1 MGRDGQAP
9 QLVSQP
15 EVKGRST
22 EIADAEDEPD
32 PDEDLVPPA
41 ASIGPGRRHLVG
53 MPSGALP
60 CTLRFGEQVDIQV
73 IGGRAGGD
81 LTPEW
86 VAAYLAKYATKY
98 AEDFGLGERRLSG
111 LALDGVGVSAHVA
124 RIVQYRLG
132 SWRGRR
138 AGWAAAVATCARVP
152 RPLAAKSR
160 RYSTT
165 LGAIRHERSD
175 FRRRQVADAR
185 PVGIED
191 QAGDDSTLVVA
202 RWQFVGLAT

>member
-1 MGRDGQAP
+1 
-9 QLVSQP
+9 
-15 EVKGRST
+15 
-22 EIADAEDEPD
+22 
-32 PDEDLVPPA
+32 
-41 ASIGPGRRHLVG
+41 

-81 LTPEW
+81 LTPER

-124 RIVQYRLG
+124 RIVRTAWGLG
-132 SWRGRR
+132 AVDELAGLRRWLHMLGFRGHF
-138 AGWAAAVATCARVP
+138 
-152 RPLAAKSR
+152 AAKSR

-165 LGAIRHERSD
+165 LGAIRRERSD